1 MKLLAHLLMN
11 DVRRFRGL
19 IAIWIAL
26 VVAGVA
32 LYAWSP
38 TLAGEPRRF
47 AAVQTIAGLLWLTRQ
62 LFRVIL
68 IARLVHAD
76 PAVGS
81 TAFWMT
87 RPVPPRS
94 LLASKV
100 ALVFGLTV
108 AVPAAGDLLLGLV
121 YRVPASGIGIAML
134 QTALANGAWA
144 AALMT
149 FAVLTRNL
157 SQFAAVCGVAI
168 LCAAVGPIVLVTATR
183 FPETPGRSGVASDP
197 LILVVAG
204 ALLML
209 FLGSAWLVQYVRRS
223 RRESVPVMVAGAC
236 VAIGF
241 AAITEPPLVA
251 RQLEPPPS
259 WARTA
264 TLQLPSIPPNIY
276 TGTEVVTWGI
286 ERDRTSFAVARAR
299 VVMPQLPPGWL
310 ATALLRGA
318 TVIANGKTLT
328 CGIPPYQA
336 SASLSRDRRD
346 NRHATEVALSEALG
360 VPEVVNLLSYGTDTT
375 MLFFVPYGD
384 RVGVVHGS
392 YRGSF
397 RIELRRLDAVGAF
410 PLSGGVTFQDG
421 AERMRMRDVRL
432 DDGLVSI
439 RVERSSVP
447 TISANRRP
455 GYDFYLRNRAHGQA
469 LGGSVRQTRGSVW
482 APGISQLA
490 DLANAAPGVNRWAE
504 FLTFRGKALAPEWLA
519 GAELVVVRTTR
530 AGILEREL
538 VDDDFSWSLQARQ

>member
-1 MKLLAHLLMN
+1 MKLVAHLLMN

-68 IARLVHAD
+68 IARVVHAD

-87 RPVPPRS
+87 RPVPPTA

-100 ALVFGLTV
+100 ALILGLTV
-108 AVPAAGDLLLGLV
+108 AVPAAGDLVLGLL
-121 YRVPASGIGIAML
+121 YRVPASDIGIAML

-144 AALMT
+144 VALMT
-149 FAVLTRNL
+149 FAVPTRNL
-157 SQFAAVCGVAI
+157 SQFVAVCGVAI
-168 LCAAVGPIVLVTATR
+168 LCAAVGPIVLVAVTR
-183 FPETPGRSGVASDP
+183 FPEAPGRSGVASDP
-197 LILVVAG
+197 LIPVVAG
-204 ALLML
+204 ALLAL
-209 FLGSAWLVQYVRRS
+209 FLASAWLVQYVRRS
-223 RRESVPVMVAGAC
+223 RRESVPVMVAGIC
-236 VAIGF
+236 VAFGF
-241 AAITEPPLVA
+241 AAMTEPPLVA

-264 TLQLPSIPPNIY
+264 TLRLPPIPPDIY

-286 ERDRTSFAVARAR
+286 EGGRRFAVARAR
-299 VVMPQLPPGWL
+299 VVLPQLPSGWL

-336 SASLSRDRRD
+336 SAILSRDRSD
-346 NRHATEVALSEALG
+346 NRHATEVALSDALG
-360 VPEVVNLLSYGTDTT
+360 VPDVLNLQVYGTDTT
-375 MLFFVPYGD
+375 MLFFVPYAE

-392 YRGSF
+392 YRGTF
-397 RIELRRLDAVGAF
+397 RLELGRLDAVGAF
-410 PLSGGVTFQDG
+410 PLSSGTTFQDG
-421 AERMRMRDVRL
+421 AQRMRIRDVRL
-432 DDGLVSI
+432 DDELVSI

-447 TISANRRP
+447 TILPNRRP
-455 GYDFYLRNRAHGQA
+455 GYNFYLRNRAHGQA
-469 LGGSVRQTRGSVW
+469 FGGSVRQTRGSVW

-504 FLTFRGKALAPEWLA
+504 FLMFRGNALTPEWLA

-538 VDDDFSWSLQARQ
+538 AVDDFSWSLPAKQ